1 METQNITL
9 AIPKEIL
16 IKVKVLAARRQTSV
30 SRMLTQMLEKLV
42 QQEDGY
48 DHARR
53 RHIQWLESGE
63 DLGTHGHVE
72 PRRDELH
79 ERA

>member
-42 QQEDGY
+42 EQEDVY
-48 DHARR
+48 AHAKR
-53 RHIQWLESGE
+53 RHVQWLESGE
-63 DLGTHGHVE
+63 DLGTHGQVTT
-72 PRRDELH
+72 RRDELH